1 MRVKALYL
9 IDLPSLKLGLCEN
22 LFHQLMKLDEGEGT
36 LYLID
41 LPSLKLGL
49 CENLLHQ
56 LIQLDECEDNVPD
69 KPLWPL
75 AWSLRESSPPADAA

>member
-22 LFHQLMKLDEGEGT
+22 FIHQLMQLDKGEGT

-49 CENLLHQ
+49 CENFIHQ
-56 LIQLDECEDNVPD
+56 LMQLDKGEGNIPD
-69 KPLWPL
+69 
-75 AWSLRESSPPADAA
+75 RPP

>member
-1 MRVKALYL
+1 M
-9 IDLPSLKLGLCEN
+9 
-22 LFHQLMKLDEGEGT
+22 QLDKGEGT

-56 LIQLDECEDNVPD
+56 LMQLDEGEGI
-69 KPLWPL
+69 
-75 AWSLRESSPPADAA
+75 PPQHVDTVVFVLVEK

>member
-9 IDLPSLKLGLCEN
+9 IDHPGLKLGLCEN
-22 LFHQLMKLDEGEGT
+22 PLHQLMQHNEGKGT

-41 LPSLKLGL
+41 FPSLKLGL

-56 LIQLDECEDNVPD
+56 LMQRD
-69 KPLWPL
+69 
-75 AWSLRESSPPADAA
+75 

>member
-22 LFHQLMKLDEGEGT
+22 LLYQLMQLNEGEGT

-56 LIQLDECEDNVPD
+56 LMHRD
-69 KPLWPL
+69 
-75 AWSLRESSPPADAA
+75 

>member
-9 IDLPSLKLGLCEN
+9 ISLVSSLVSVRI
-22 LFHQLMKLDEGEGT
+22 HQLTQLDEGEGK
-36 LYLID
+36 LYLKD

-56 LIQLDECEDNVPD
+56 LMQLHEGEGIIPD
-69 KPLWPL
+69 
-75 AWSLRESSPPADAA
+75 RPP